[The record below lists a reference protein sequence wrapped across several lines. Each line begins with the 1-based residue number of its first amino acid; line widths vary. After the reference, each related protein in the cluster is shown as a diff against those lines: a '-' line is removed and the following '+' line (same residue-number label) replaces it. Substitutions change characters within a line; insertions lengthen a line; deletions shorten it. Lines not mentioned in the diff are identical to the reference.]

1 MSALERAAE
10 AFEEDGLDSAD
21 FALRA
26 YAEGR
31 ADGVVGHRDV
41 ERGQDADYRVGLA
54 DGELEAFETELIAA
68 IRKAMDGKR

>member
-10 AFEEDGLDSAD
+10 AFEEDRLDSAD
-21 FALRA
+21 FALQA
-26 YAEGR
+26 YDEGR
-31 ADGVVGHRDV
+31 SDGVAGRRDR

-54 DGELEAFETELIAA
+54 DGELEAFETDLIAA